1 MSLEGVVVDLSARAA
16 AALADEMIVLAFSAD
31 GALIE
36 TNEAARTILASVD
49 AIATFATLFP
59 NYPDAIAQL
68 ATGDATTVAVEGLL
82 ANTQGHCMHVQGLM
96 GALSGTGGKLVFM
109 GAVTPGSL
117 HDTALIVHRFDAIN
131 GALAICQY
139 SPDGHLIDGNAKFFE
154 LTGLAREAMTGGR
167 FDMFWTAAERQAND
181 ADTYWSRFERGESD
195 TVIRRYTPCPGQNV
209 WVREIFVPTFDKNCQ
224 LVSVLSYAYDIS
236 AQHQA
241 TVDNQGRITAIDR
254 AFALIEFDLSGRVI
268 TANAN
273 FLSLMGYELD
283 EITGENHRIFC
294 DADYAQS
301 PAYRQFWQRLGKGEL
316 DQGEYKRIR
325 KDGSEVWIQASYNP
339 LFDYDG
345 IPTGVVKV
353 AMDVTAQRLAMVEAA
368 GRAAAIDRAQA
379 VIEFDLAGTV
389 LDANANFL
397 ELMGYARDAVVGH
410 HHRTFCDA
418 GYAASPDYA
427 DLWNRLRAGEFVSG
441 VFKRIASGG
450 REVWIRATY
459 NPILDIE
466 GKPRKVV
473 KFAHDITDQ
482 KRRDVEF
489 EGRARAIDRAQ
500 GVIEFAMDG
509 TILDANENFLALTG
523 YTLDEIRGRHHRV
536 FCDAGTS
543 QSDAYAVFW
552 EKLGRG
558 EYDAGEY
565 KRLKKGGAEVW
576 IQATYNPILDL
587 NGKPVKV
594 VKFAVDVTAQKL
606 AANDHQAKVDAI
618 NRAQAVIEFDLEGNV
633 LSANENF
640 LRTTG
645 YSLREVVGQH
655 HSVFCS
661 PDYIRSLEY
670 RDFWLKLNKGEVHSG
685 RFHRIGKYGRDV
697 WIQAT
702 YNPVLDL
709 KGNPLRVIKYAT
721 DVTDQVLLEQQ
732 ITSCSMSMADHVGAL
747 TQSITAITGA
757 TDTATDLA
765 GRTRSEAE
773 EGRTALGGAIESI
786 DLIQKSA
793 AGIAEIVSVIGE
805 IAGQTNLLA
814 FNAEIEAARA
824 GEHGVGFSVV
834 AGEVRKLAER
844 SSTAAREINR
854 LVDESLER
862 IARGTERSKEATNA
876 FAGIVDAVHKTG
888 DAIDAIAKS
897 TSVQDEASAKVVDL
911 IRTLSNATERAAA

>member
-1 MSLEGVVVDLSARAA
+1 MSVEHGVIDLGARAA
-16 AALADEMIVLAFSAD
+16 AALADDMIVLAFSAEGVVVEAND
-31 GALIE
+31 
-36 TNEAARTILASVD
+36 AARALLRAVE
-49 AIATFATLFP
+49 AEGTFATLFP
-59 NYPDAIAQL
+59 NYPDAIARVTNGEL
-68 ATGDATTVAVEGLL
+68 ATVGVEGML
-82 ANTQGHCMHVQGLM
+82 ADPHGQCRHVQGLL
-96 GALSGTGGKLVFM
+96 GTLSAAAGKLVFM
-109 GAVTPGSL
+109 GAATPADL
-117 HDTALIVHRFDAIN
+117 HDTALTRHRFDAIN
-131 GALAICQY
+131 TALAICQY
-139 SPDGHLIDGNAKFFE
+139 SPDGHLLDANPRFFE
-154 LTGLAREAMTGGR
+154 LTGLAREGLVGSG
-167 FDMFWTAAERQAND
+167 FDALWTDEDHARANAES
-181 ADTYWSRFERGESD
+181 YWSRFARGESD
-195 TVIRRYTPCPGQNV
+195 TVIRRYRRAAERDV
-209 WVREIFVPTFDKNCQ
+209 WVREIFVPTFDGRGN
-224 LVSVLSYAYDIS
+224 LLSVLSYAYDIS

-241 TVDNQGRITAIDR
+241 AVDNQGRMVAINR
-254 AFALIEFDLSGRVI
+254 AFALIEFDLSGRVV
-268 TANAN
+268 TANEN
-273 FLSLMGYELD
+273 FLTLMGYTLD
-283 EITGENHRIFC
+283 EIVGENHNIFC
-294 DADYAQS
+294 DRDYAHS
-301 PAYRQFWQRLGKGEL
+301 PAYRQFWQRLGRGEL
-316 DQGEYKRIR
+316 DQGEYKRLR

-339 LFDYDG
+339 VFDVDG
-345 IPTGVVKV
+345 QPSGVVKL
-353 AMDVTAQRLAMVEAA
+353 ATDVTAQRLSMMEAA
-368 GRAAAIDRAQA
+368 GRATAIDRSQA

-397 ELMGYARDAVVGH
+397 AVMGYDRDSVVGQP
-410 HHRTFCDA
+410 HRMFCDP
-418 GYAASPDYA
+418 GYVASPEYA
-427 DLWNRLRAGEFVSG
+427 DLWNQLREGKFVSG
-441 VFKRIASGG
+441 VFKRIAQGG

-473 KFAHDITDQ
+473 KFAYDITEQ
-482 KRRDVEF
+482 KLRDAEF

-509 TILDANENFLALTG
+509 TILNANENFLSLTG
-523 YTLDEIRGRHHRV
+523 YALDEIRGRHHRL
-536 FCDAGTS
+536 FCDSATT
-543 QSDAYAVFW
+543 QSDAYAIFW

-576 IQATYNPILDL
+576 IQATYNPIFDL
-587 NGKPVKV
+587 NGKPIKV
-594 VKFAVDVTAQKL
+594 VKFASDVTEQKL

-640 LRTTG
+640 MRTMG
-645 YSLREVVGQH
+645 YSLREILGQH
-655 HSVFCS
+655 HSMFCS

-709 KGNPLRVIKYAT
+709 RGNPLRVIKYAT

-732 ITSCSMSMADHVGAL
+732 IKSCSKSMTGHVGSL
-747 TQSITAITGA
+747 TESITAISNA

-765 GRTRSEAE
+765 TRTKTEAQD
-773 EGRTALGGAIESI
+773 GRTALNGAIESI
-786 DLIQKSA
+786 DLIQRSA

-862 IARGTERSKEATNA
+862 IAQGTERSREASSA
-876 FAGIVDAVHKTG
+876 FAGIVGAVHKTG
-888 DAIDAIAKS
+888 DAIEAIAKS
-897 TSVQDEASAKVVDL
+897 TVVQDDASAKVVEL
-911 IRTLSNATERAAA
+911 ICTLSKATERAAA